1 MHLVQYRRLFLL
13 VVLLMTASASAQT
26 WNWAAQV
33 AAYTSGGFGA
43 NKATGITV
51 DATDNIYVVGDYGDS
66 ASFGGIKLK
75 ALSGADMYVAKVNA
89 SGSYVWVKSFGST
102 FFLDQAID
110 VTNDPNG
117 DVYVCGSFSGTLD
130 FGTLQLPSAGLSTV
144 AVAKYNSSGEVQW
157 AKLVPNATAAPGG
170 IAYGFDHIYAAVN
183 RTLAKYELDGD
194 TVWSRT
200 MPVNAAYAIEYQDV
214 TVDIWGCIYVTG
226 KLSGTITYGT
236 YTLSSSS
243 VNDPDMFIVKY
254 DPTGAVMWAKR
265 AGAVSTPGQADIGHG
280 ITTSPHGDVYVA
292 GEYKG
297 KAGFDADT
305 IVSGNAI
312 TAMFIAKY
320 TSEGALEWVKGGSGT
335 NGGTLSAAWAV
346 RPAAN
351 DDIIVL
357 ASFGSTMTLVDT
369 TFNVIG
375 ADVLVLRLSSA
386 GVRRWGVRSNG
397 VSASCQPRCLFIN
410 PAQTA
415 VYAGGLFSAA
425 TTFGPTT
432 LTPLFGVTDGFIS
445 KMTISA
451 ATAVHEY
458 TDLPLPSEFA
468 LAQNYP
474 NPFNPTTTIEFRI
487 PQSSRVSLTLYNVL
501 GQHVKKLVDQ
511 ELAAGTYSTVWDG
524 SGDDGQQ
531 LASGV
536 YFYRLQT
543 GAFVESRKMMLMK

>member
-1 MHLVQYRRLFLL
+1 MYLVQFHRLLILGLL
-13 VVLLMTASASAQT
+13 LSTSSAFAQT

-33 AAYTSGGFGA
+33 ATYPTGGFGA
-43 NKATGITV
+43 NKATAITV
-51 DATDNIYVVGDYGDS
+51 DPNDNVYTIGDYGDS

-75 ALSGADMYVAKVNA
+75 ALSGADMFVAKLNS
-89 SGSYVWVKSFGST
+89 SGSYVWAKSFGST

-110 VTNDPNG
+110 ITNDPAGN
-117 DVYVCGSFSGTLD
+117 VYVCGAFSGTLD
-130 FGTLQLPSAGLSTV
+130 FGTLQLPSVGLSMVGV
-144 AVAKYNSSGEVQW
+144 ARYNSDGVVQW
-157 AKLVPNATAAPGG
+157 AKLVPNVSGGPGG
-170 IAYGFDHIYAAVN
+170 LAYGNDHIYAAVRN
-183 RTLAKYELDGD
+183 TLAKYEIDGD

-200 MPVNAAYAIEYQDV
+200 MPANAAYSVEYQDV
-214 TVDIWGCIYVTG
+214 TVDLWGCIYVTG
-226 KLSGTITYGT
+226 RMTGTITYGA
-236 YTLSSSS
+236 YTLSSASI
-243 VNDPDMFIVKY
+243 NDPDIIIVKY
-254 DPTGAVMWAKR
+254 DPTGVVMWAKR
-265 AGAVSTPGQADIGHG
+265 AGAVSTPGQVDVGHG

-312 TAMFIAKY
+312 SAMFVVKY
-320 TSEGALEWVKGGSGT
+320 TSEGVLEWVKGGSGT

-357 ASFGSTMTLVDT
+357 ASFGSTFTFVDT

-375 ADVLVLRLSSA
+375 ADVLVMRLSSA
-386 GVRRWGVRSNG
+386 GVRRWGVRSSG
-397 VSASCQPRCLFIN
+397 VSASCQPRCLFVN
-410 PAQTA
+410 PGQTA
-415 VYAGGLFSAA
+415 VYAGGQINS
-425 TTFGPTT
+425 TTIFGPTT
-432 LTPLFGVTDGFIS
+432 LTPGFGVTDGFTA

-458 TDLPLPSEFA
+458 TDLPLPREFG

-487 PQSSRVSLTLYNVL
+487 PQSSRVSLSVYNIL
-501 GQHVKKLVDQ
+501 GQHVRKLVDQ
-511 ELAAGTYSTVWDG
+511 DLAAGTYSTHWDG
-524 SGDDGQQ
+524 NSDGGQR

-536 YFYRLQT
+536 YLYRLQT
-543 GAFVESRKMMLMK
+543 GSYVESRKMMLMK